1 MPPPEDPLADIAPCV
16 AGCAPA
22 PPVALRRARNALIV
36 PTPLVTPPAP
46 PDDGA
51 ATASRVRPPCATS
64 SVPKLVALPLTPLL
78 PFVLFAVWAAPP
90 TPAAP
95 IVTGTC
101 VSGAPS
107 NPAGNNRSE

>member
-1 MPPPEDPLADIAPCV
+1 MPPPDEPLAAIAPCV
-16 AGCAPA
+16 AGCVPA
-22 PPVALRRARNALIV
+22 PPVVLAPTPETALIV
-36 PTPLVTPPAP
+36 PTPLTYPAGPLDEVPPEP
-46 PDDGA
+46 LE
-51 ATASRVRPPCATS
+51 PPCATS

-78 PFVLFAVWAAPP
+78 PFVLFAVWEDPP